1 MTAKLPTYAELDEML
16 AQFAPELHSIST
28 DNLMEYAR
36 RVIYLQNGFTEEL
49 KKLSDALEERS
60 RYLNGCLM
68 QIEMHNNTQ
77 TQEA

>member
-16 AQFAPELHSIST
+16 AQFAPELHNLST
-28 DNLMEYAR
+28 DNLMEVAR

-49 KKLSDALEERS
+49 KKLSLALEERS
-60 RYLNGCLM
+60 RYLAGCLM